1 MRGQHTKAYP
11 LLGLILGIFEKL
23 RGRPKAVAPTT
34 SIDTVQKTPNA
45 HHGPEPETFPEY
57 SAEAT
62 WRYNL
67 KALEEMLSENLE
79 EGDDIT
85 TRENAPVNMP
95 SRLDRVAVQEKI
107 HGLNQIPI
115 LKSVS
120 RNFQLASR
128 SQHASLSELGMMVRQ
143 DPGLHTKILR
153 MVNSS
158 LFRIES
164 EITDVEH
171 AMVLLGLD
179 RIRFLAQ
186 SLGAVKEL
194 NEISAGFDLRHLWS
208 HSFACGLLAEDLVRK
223 LGLPDLPHAY
233 SAGLLHDVGKIILSS
248 LFPETYR
255 CLLRSSHEADFD
267 LNAMESCVFGC
278 DHEEAGR
285 RFAEAQKLP
294 RPILEAMSHHSE
306 PELASPE
313 ERDMVCILFLANDFA
328 KRHHLGFS
336 GNPALAA
343 DEKVLQCLGSL
354 SSPPF
359 SPAGGEADGQAF
371 LNQLRASIAFSLPG
385 IEREVD
391 DLLRMT
397 FGKSAPVGLLT
408 A

>member
-1 MRGQHTKAYP
+1 MRGWQVKGNP
-11 LLGLILGIFEKL
+11 LMGLILALLGKFS
-23 RGRPKAVAPTT
+23 RRSPVAAPKTSLQTVPT
-34 SIDTVQKTPNA
+34 IRK
-45 HHGPEPETFPEY
+45 HLGGPERETFPEY
-57 SAEAT
+57 SAESR

-79 EGDDIT
+79 GDFGPD
-85 TRENAPVNMP
+85 RAEAESMKLPMRLNPVVV
-95 SRLDRVAVQEKI
+95 REKI
-107 HGLNQIPI
+107 HGLNQIPV

-153 MVNSS
+153 MINSS
-158 LFRIES
+158 FFRIEN
-164 EITDVEH
+164 EVTDVEH

-208 HSFACGLLAEDLVRK
+208 HSFACGLLAEHLVRK

-248 LFPETYR
+248 LFPEAYR
-255 CLLRSSHEADFD
+255 SLLRSSHEADFD

-278 DHEEAGR
+278 DHEEAGS
-285 RFAEAQKLP
+285 RFAEAQKLA

-306 PELASPE
+306 PELACPE

-336 GNPALAA
+336 GNPVLAP

-354 SSPPF
+354 SSRPF
-359 SPAGGEADGQAF
+359 SPAAGEADRQAF

>member
-1 MRGQHTKAYP
+1 M
-11 LLGLILGIFEKL
+11 GLILALFKKL
-23 RGRPKAVAPTT
+23 SRRSGEVAPKT
-34 SIDTVQKTPNA
+34 SRESIPEKKQPLSV
-45 HHGPEPETFPEY
+45 PEPEAFPEY
-57 SAEAT
+57 SAESR

-67 KALEEMLSENLE
+67 KALEEILSESFGEDEDWARQGTGSL
-79 EGDDIT
+79 T
-85 TRENAPVNMP
+85 MSAPLNP
-95 SRLDRVAVQEKI
+95 VAVREKI
-107 HGLNQIPI
+107 DGLNQIPV

-128 SQHASLSELGMMVRQ
+128 SQHANLSELGTMVRQ

-158 LFRIES
+158 FFRIEN
-164 EITDVEH
+164 EVTDVEH

-208 HSFACGLLAEDLVRK
+208 HSFACGLLAEHLARN

-248 LFPETYR
+248 LFPEAYR
-255 CLLRSSHEADFD
+255 SLLRSSFEADFN
-267 LNAMESCVFGC
+267 LNAMEIRIFGC

-285 RFAEAQKLP
+285 RFAEVQKLP
-294 RPILEAMSHHSE
+294 RPIIEAMSHHSE
-306 PELASPE
+306 PALAPPE
-313 ERDMVCILFLANDFA
+313 ERDMVCVLFLANDFA

-336 GNPALAA
+336 GNPSLAS
-343 DEKVLQCLGSL
+343 DEIILQGLGSL
-354 SSPPF
+354 SSL
-359 SPAGGEADGQAF
+359 SVVPANEAEGLAF
-371 LNQLRASIAFSLPG
+371 LNRLRASIAFSVTR

-391 DLLRMT
+391 DLLRIT
-397 FGKSAPVGLLT
+397 FGKSAPMGLLT
-408 A
+408 G